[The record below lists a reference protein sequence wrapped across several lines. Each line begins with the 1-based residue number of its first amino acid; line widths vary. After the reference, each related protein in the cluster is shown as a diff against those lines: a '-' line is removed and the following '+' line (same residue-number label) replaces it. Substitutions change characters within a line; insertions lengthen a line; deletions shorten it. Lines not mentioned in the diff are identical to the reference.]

1 MGNTETKQYCYKH
14 PHPAVAADCVVFG
27 FDVAPDERGS
37 KKKNKRMA
45 LQVLL
50 IERGED
56 PFKGYWALPGGF
68 LLVKD
73 YDGKK
78 TDESIEACALRELRE
93 ETGITNAAVEQF
105 RVYSAIGRDPRPDER
120 VISVAHLALVKKCEV
135 VGGDDAKKAQWFD
148 VNDLPELAFDHRQIL
163 DDALEELRCRIHYKP
178 IGFELMPEQF
188 TMSQLKQLYDTIL
201 GNDAEHEL
209 DRRNF
214 HRKMVT
220 LGIVEPADADAERRE
235 RSRIMFRFNLERY
248 FQFKESKS
256 GFRPEF

>member
-1 MGNTETKQYCYKH
+1 MAENKYQYSYQY
-14 PHPAVAADCVVFG
+14 PHPAVTTDCVVFG
-27 FDVAPDERGS
+27 YDVAPEDRES

-50 IERGED
+50 IERGGE
-56 PFKGYWALPGGF
+56 PYKGCWALPGGF
-68 LLVKD
+68 LRSED
-73 YDGKK
+73 YDGRPA
-78 TDESIEACALRELRE
+78 DENVEACALRELRE
-93 ETGITNAAVEQF
+93 ETGVDVDSVVQF
-105 RVYSAIGRDPRPDER
+105 KVYSELSRDPRER
-120 VISVAHLALVKKCEV
+120 VITVAHLALVKKCEV
-135 VGGDDAKKAQWFD
+135 VGGDDAANAQWFD
-148 VNDLPELAFDHRQIL
+148 INDLPELAFDHQQIL

-201 GNDAEHEL
+201 DNDAEHEL

-220 LGIVEPADADAERRE
+220 LGIVEPADASAERRE
-235 RSRIMFRFNLERY
+235 RSRIMFRFNKEKY
-248 FQFKESKS
+248 NQFKKAKS